1 MSTIS
6 AQLHSKRTEAGHDI
20 LAVQLAH
27 PSRGV
32 RIHISGL
39 AFDMFKTCG
48 DVGRGIS
55 RIWVVGWI
63 DRVEGGRGRWK
74 FRISVSA
81 NTEVT
86 VMTSIA
92 QKPAVIMVIGGR
104 SIVASR
110 KYVER
115 GFN

>member
-1 MSTIS
+1 VSTIS
-6 AQLHSKRTEAGHDI
+6 AQLHSKHTEAGHDI
-20 LAVQLAH
+20 LAVQLLYC
-27 PSRGV
+27 SSEV
-32 RIHISGL
+32 RIHISGNM
-39 AFDMFKTCG
+39 FDMFRTCG
-48 DVGRGIS
+48 DVERGMS

-63 DRVEGGRGRWK
+63 DRAKGGRGRWK

-86 VMTSIA
+86 DMTSIA

-104 SIVASR
+104 SIVVSR

-115 GFN
+115 GVN